1 MILDFIWLAIA
12 IIWIVIGTSW
22 LKWHAFWVLL
32 ISVLFMAWAI
42 GTPVTEIPKLI
53 AQGFGHTFSQI
64 GLLILFG
71 SIIGVILEKSGATL
85 SIARFLIHQFSAKY
99 PLLVVNLLGFL
110 VAIPVFCDAAF
121 VVLSSLNQKLA
132 VTTGKSLTAFSV
144 ALASGLYATHVL
156 VPPTPGPL
164 AVAATFEMEHI
175 FLLFLYGIFFAFI
188 LSLLGW
194 LFSSYLAQH
203 PDKYTVSTTLSHH
216 IDIETPKNLPGIFFS
231 FLPLFIP
238 VFFMALG
245 TILPS
250 LGVTNDWLSF
260 MANPTIALL
269 GGVIAAL
276 FIKNAPKD
284 ALQQGILQ
292 AAPILFITGMGG
304 ALGGVLKMVPFANLL
319 TSIDIDP
326 TFFLLV
332 PFFIAAGLK
341 TAQGSSTV
349 AMITTASIVFPMFAT
364 LDITSELD
372 KIWVILATGMGAM
385 TVSHAN
391 DSYFW
396 IVSQLGQMD
405 LKTAYKTHTLSTLIQ
420 GGIGILL
427 LMVSYFILH

>member
-1 MILDFIWLAIA
+1 MISDFIGLAIA
-12 IIWIVIGTSW
+12 ILWIVIGTSW

-42 GTPVTEIPKLI
+42 DTPVAEIPKLV
-53 AQGFGHTFSQI
+53 AQGFGNTFSQI

-71 SIIGVILEKSGATL
+71 SIIGIILEKSGATL
-85 SIARFLIHQFSAKY
+85 SIARFLIQQFSAKY

-121 VVLSSLNQKLA
+121 VVLSSLNKKLA
-132 VTTGKSLTAFSV
+132 ITTGKSLTAFSI
-144 ALASGLYATHVL
+144 ALATGLYATHVL

-164 AVAATFEMEHI
+164 AVAAAFEMDNI
-175 FLLFLYGIFFAFI
+175 FFLFLYGVFFALI
-188 LSLLGW
+188 LSLIGW
-194 LFSSYLAQH
+194 VFSSYLANSID
-203 PDKYTVSTTLSHH
+203 PDETSIHLPQNQALEIPEDVPH
-216 IDIETPKNLPGIFFS
+216 IFSSVLPI
-231 FLPLFIP
+231 LIP
-238 VFFMALG
+238 VILMALG
-245 TILPS
+245 TVGPFFW
-250 LGVTNDWLSF
+250 GTKDWLSF
-260 MANPTIALL
+260 MAHPTIALL
-269 GGVIAAL
+269 AGALAAL

-284 ALQQGILQ
+284 ALQQGIHQ
-292 AAPILFITGMGG
+292 AAPILFITAMGG
-304 ALGGVLKMVPFANLL
+304 ALGGVLKMVPFADLFQ
-319 TSIDIDP
+319 SIEVAP
-326 TFFLLV
+326 TLFLLI
-332 PFFIAAGLK
+332 PFAIAAGLK

-349 AMITTASIVFPMFAT
+349 AMITTASIVFPMFT
-364 LDITSELD
+364 TFGISSESD

-427 LMVSYFILH
+427 LMTCYFILH